1 MCMMNPQEPPDVT
14 VEEEEETA
22 FSGKGITNKNPLFK
36 ANKPKKSMAIR
47 KSMRINKPA
56 PAY

>member
-1 MCMMNPQEPPDVT
+1 MMNPQEPPDVT
-14 VEEEEETA
+14 VEKEEETA
-22 FSGKGITNKNPLFK
+22 FSGKGITNQNPLFK